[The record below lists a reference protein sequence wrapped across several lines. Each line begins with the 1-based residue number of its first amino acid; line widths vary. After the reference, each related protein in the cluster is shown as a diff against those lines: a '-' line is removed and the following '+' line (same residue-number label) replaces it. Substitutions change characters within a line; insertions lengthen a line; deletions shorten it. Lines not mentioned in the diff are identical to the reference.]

1 MDTVEITVSP
11 KIVAGRYE
19 MIRQLGSGGMGTVYL
34 VRHVNTDERL
44 AMKVLRKD
52 VSDQL
57 EAVERFKREMKAS
70 AILRSDNVT
79 RITDADTAPELDG
92 AMYLVMEL
100 LDGADVEKLLADKRP
115 LDSESIIFILGQA
128 ARALDKAHALGII
141 HRDLK
146 PENLFLHRSEEFGL
160 MVKVLDFG
168 IAMFKTRLESGEL
181 RLTQDNTL
189 LGTPLYMAPEQV
201 LGNREEICPGTD
213 VWAIGMI
220 AYDMMVGDNYW
231 KVPSLGM
238 LLSRIALGH
247 MPAPSEVVPSLS
259 KAFDAWFFR
268 ACSRELPTRFA
279 TVREQVEALAML
291 LSVEPHWIDSVTPP
305 PSLLARVNE
314 VSPPD
319 VEHSVSRLAAL
330 PRSVRANA
338 LAGGVAASAD
348 AKVSAA
354 TSAGVPNAAQ
364 VTVKDV
370 AAAAASSTEAGEP
383 QAADPARAKAEDGKD
398 TAQAAKPESLP
409 GTRKRWVLL
418 LLLLLLP
425 MLGAGLFVL
434 FHRATGNGSPENSPT
449 AKPKEA
455 PKTEPASAQV
465 GETPKSADTAS
476 DNAQGNETESNH
488 HGGKRAAGK
497 GRAKTSSKLDGKA
510 SAVGKSAKGRAKIDY
525 DPVAP

>member
-11 KIVAGRYE
+11 RIVAGRYE

-34 VRHVNTDERL
+34 VRHINTDERL

-100 LDGADVEKLLADKRP
+100 LDGADVEKLLTEKRP
-115 LDSESIIFILGQA
+115 LDSESVIFILGQA

-201 LGNREEICPGTD
+201 LGSREEICPRTD

-220 AYDMMVGDNYW
+220 AYDMLVGDNYW

-259 KAFDAWFFR
+259 KEFDAWFFR
-268 ACSRELPTRFA
+268 SCSRELPARFA
-279 TVREQVEALAML
+279 TVREQVEALATI
-291 LSVEPHWIDSVTPP
+291 LSVEPNWIDSVTPP

-319 VEHSVSRLAAL
+319 VEHSVSRLSAL

-338 LAGGVAASAD
+338 LAGGVPSSAD
-348 AKVSAA
+348 AKVSA
-354 TSAGVPNAAQ
+354 TTAAS
-364 VTVKDV
+364 VAPGNTKSL
-370 AAAAASSTEAGEP
+370 AAATLSSTEAGEGRATDRASP
-383 QAADPARAKAEDGKD
+383 QVEEAKQTE
-398 TAQAAKPESLP
+398 QVAKTGASP
-409 GTRKRWVLL
+409 GTRKRWMLL
-418 LLLLLLP
+418 LLLLIP

-434 FHRATGNGSPENSPT
+434 LHRTTGNANPEPTAT
-449 AKPKEA
+449 AKPPES
-455 PKTEPASAQV
+455 PKTEPASPGQ
-465 GETPKSADTAS
+465 TPKPADAS
-476 DNAQGNETESNH
+476 SESGQGSETESAS
-488 HGGKRAAGK
+488 HGGKRPSAK
-497 GRAKTSSKLDGKA
+497 GRGKTSSKLDGRA
-510 SAVGKSAKGRAKIDY
+510 SAVGKSAKGKAKIDY